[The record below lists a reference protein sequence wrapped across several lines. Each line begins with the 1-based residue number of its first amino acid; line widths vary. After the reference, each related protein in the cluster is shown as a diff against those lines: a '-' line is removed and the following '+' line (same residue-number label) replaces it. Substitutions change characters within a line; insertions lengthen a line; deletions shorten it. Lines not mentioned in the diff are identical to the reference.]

1 MFRDVTNARCVG
13 GRRLA
18 LQFADGSGGIVDI
31 NQYIQRGGVYAALAS
46 QELFAQF
53 RVDKV
58 TGVLCWPGGIDI
70 APEELYSKATG
81 TPLPAWMDPVARKT
95 PDYPTPGPAE
105 VLSVR
110 EPSPRERPHRRVR
123 AKPRSRA

>member
-1 MFRDVTNARCVG
+1 MFRDVTSARGVG

-46 QELFAQF
+46 DKLFAKF
-53 RVDKV
+53 RVDSE

-70 APEELYSKATG
+70 APEELYSRATG
-81 TPLPAWMDPVARKT
+81 TPLPAWMEPVAGET
-95 PDYPTPGPAE
+95 PDYPAPGPAE

-110 EPSPRERPHRRVR
+110 EPSRSEPLHRIRR
-123 AKPRSRA
+123 AKPRRRV

>member
-1 MFRDVTNARCVG
+1 
-13 GRRLA
+13 LA
-18 LQFADGSGGIVDI
+18 LQFEDGCGGIVDI

-53 RVDKV
+53 RVDKE

-81 TPLPAWMDPVARKT
+81 TPLPAWMDSVAGET
-95 PDYPTPGPAE
+95 PDYPAPGRAE

-110 EPSPRERPHRRVR
+110 EPSRRKRLQRSVR
-123 AKPRSRA
+123 AKPGSRT